1 MQKYLIGGIVALL
14 MAFTPLMVMAQAVP
28 FDEEARSTATLM
40 AQQVGATLVP
50 GISAPSEQEP
60 GAPASQPEEPEP
72 EPTAEPTQEPTEEPT
87 EEPVDEASGL
97 PELVLTDVV
106 EYTSQGVTFQAP
118 ADWTVATDMGADM
131 PFFVEVPGT
140 ELFVSMEA
148 DAGLDFPSW
157 LGVALFRSQAH
168 LLIGEMGEGAQLD
181 ESATIFTEQNL
192 PMAKLAFSG
201 SDFGEEVGGA
211 LYVIA
216 PNENA
221 YIMVAGGPLDEW
233 EYAKDGVDLIARS
246 IVFDEDL
253 ITAVFVEGEPLEF
266 PNADGTVQVTVPAGW
281 YVMDTGDPQF
291 PIMVAEPEV
300 RYVVAVG
307 GEEVFS
313 GEFDDALLDR
323 IPETGELDPAEYDA
337 LFADIVTLIEDS
349 GSPIIV
355 DEELSSVSSREGA
368 ATVRLVG
375 QADLDDGLVIPVI
388 FYIDLRVSSVGVVV
402 VFGDSESAMS
412 VESDLQQMLESV
424 TSLE

>member
-1 MQKYLIGGIVALL
+1 MQKYLVGGIVALL
-14 MAFTPLMVMAQAVP
+14 MAFTPLMVMAQAVA
-28 FDEEARSTATLM
+28 FNDETRAMTVTM
-40 AQQVGATLVP
+40 AQQVGATLAP
-50 GISAPSEQEP
+50 GISAPSDQTDE
-60 GAPASQPEEPEP
+60 APAPQPEEPQP
-72 EPTAEPTQEPTEEPT
+72 EPTAEPTAEPTEE
-87 EEPVDEASGL
+87 SGEL
-97 PELVLTDVV
+97 PELILTDLVK
-106 EYTSQGVTFQAP
+106 YTSQGVTFQAP
-118 ADWTVATDMGADM
+118 ADWTVATDMGEDM

-140 ELFVSMEA
+140 ELFISMEA

-157 LGVALFRSQAH
+157 LGVALFRSQAN

-181 ESATIFTEQNL
+181 ESATIFTAQNL

-201 SDFGEEVGGA
+201 SDMGEEVGGA
-211 LYVIA
+211 LYVVA

-233 EYAKDGVDLIARS
+233 EYAKEGVDLIARS
-246 IVFDEDL
+246 IVFDEEL

-266 PNADGTVQVTVPAGW
+266 ANADGTVQVTVPAGW

-291 PIMVAEPEV
+291 PIIIAEPEV

-307 GEEVFS
+307 GEKVFS

-375 QADLDDGLVIPVI
+375 QADLDDGLVIPVV
-388 FYIDLRVSSVGVVV
+388 FYMDLRVESVGVIV

-412 VESDLQQMLESV
+412 VEGDLQQMLESV